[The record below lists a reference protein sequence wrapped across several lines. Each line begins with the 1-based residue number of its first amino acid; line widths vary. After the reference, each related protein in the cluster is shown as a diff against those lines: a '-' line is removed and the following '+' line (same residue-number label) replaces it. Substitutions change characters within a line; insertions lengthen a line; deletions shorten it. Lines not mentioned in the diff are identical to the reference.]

1 MLVSIKINE
10 TAGDVAKINAFS
22 ERLRQL
28 ADYLEKHISLPD
40 VGYYN
45 GHTYQVKE
53 FIK

>member
-10 TAGDVAKINAFS
+10 TAGDIAKINAFS

-45 GHTYQVKE
+45 GTTYQVKE
-53 FIK
+53 LIK